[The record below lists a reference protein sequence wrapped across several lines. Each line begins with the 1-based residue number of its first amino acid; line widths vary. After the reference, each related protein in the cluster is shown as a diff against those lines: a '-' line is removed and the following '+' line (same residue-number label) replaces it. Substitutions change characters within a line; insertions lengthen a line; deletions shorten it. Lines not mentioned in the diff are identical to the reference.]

1 MRATWTMAAV
11 ALLFAGSAFAQ
22 DRDGDRGGNVEGL
35 YLGAGVGDFS
45 SDLDDISDVDEAEL
59 DFNDDDTAMK
69 VFGGWRFNRFF
80 AFQLDYIDF
89 GESSANDALLDVTSD
104 TRGFA
109 PSVVGTLPLGPIE
122 LFAKA
127 GIMWYDLDVEI
138 AGSPTIED
146 SGNDP
151 IFGAGIGF
159 TVAQRLNLRA
169 EYEVV
174 DIEGLDDAN
183 AVWITASWRF

>member
-1 MRATWTMAAV
+1 MKATHLLAAATL
-11 ALLFAGSAFAQ
+11 ALAGPALAQ
-22 DRDGDRGGNVEGL
+22 DRDNDDGANVEGL
-35 YLGAGVGDFS
+35 YLGAGIGDFS
-45 SDLDDISDVDEAEL
+45 NDLDDISDVDEADL
-59 DFNDDDTAMK
+59 DFDSDDSAMK

-80 AFQLDYIDF
+80 AFQVDYIDF
-89 GESSANDALLDVTSD
+89 GESSANQNLLDVTSD

-109 PSVVGTLPLGPIE
+109 PNVVGTLPLGPIE

-127 GIMWYDLDVEI
+127 GIMWYDLDVDI
-138 AGSPTIED
+138 AGGPSVSE

-151 IFGAGIGF
+151 IYGAGIGV
-159 TVAQRLNLRA
+159 TVAQRVSLRA

-183 AVWITASWRF
+183 AVWLTASWRF